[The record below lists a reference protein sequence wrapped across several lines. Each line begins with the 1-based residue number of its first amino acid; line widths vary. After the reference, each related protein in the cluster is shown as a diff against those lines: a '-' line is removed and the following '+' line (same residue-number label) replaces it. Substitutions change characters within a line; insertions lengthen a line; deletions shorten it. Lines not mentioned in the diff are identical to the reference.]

1 MGIQRLIWLLLII
14 VSKEEEEGIKMQV
27 SNFVPTVNEAAA
39 TYKGQ
44 CYNFD
49 FFLDV
54 CVGVSFLPWSSS
66 LKHLQQPITH

>member
-1 MGIQRLIWLLLII
+1 MGIKRLIGLLLIF

-44 CYNFD
+44 CHNFD
-49 FFLDV
+49 LFLGV
-54 CVGVSFLPWSSS
+54 CVGVAFLPWSSS
-66 LKHLQQPITH
+66 PQHLQQPTTH